1 MISGQKGNHGLW
13 VKCTTSAECLKTDIS
28 AVLAVMSGQG
38 SSSDKWYLIRDTLV
52 HVAMRS
58 MVLVMTMVL
67 VSGILSVWKGY
78 IGLITWVN
86 AKTWLSIS
94 K

>member
-1 MISGQKGNHGLW
+1 MVLDQRYFGL
-13 VKCTTSAECLKTDIS
+13 
-28 AVLAVMSGQG
+28 Q
-38 SSSDKWYLIRDTLV
+38 
-52 HVAMRS
+52 VAMRL
-58 MVLVMTMVL
+58 MVLITIMVL

-86 AKTWLSIS
+86 VKTWLSTS

>member
-1 MISGQKGNHGLW
+1 MVQ
-13 VKCTTSAECLKTDIS
+13 V
-28 AVLAVMSGQG
+28 V
-38 SSSDKWYLIRDTLV
+38 
-52 HVAMRS
+52 MRS
-58 MVLVMTMVL
+58 MVLVMAMVL

-86 AKTWLSIS
+86 AKYWLSIS